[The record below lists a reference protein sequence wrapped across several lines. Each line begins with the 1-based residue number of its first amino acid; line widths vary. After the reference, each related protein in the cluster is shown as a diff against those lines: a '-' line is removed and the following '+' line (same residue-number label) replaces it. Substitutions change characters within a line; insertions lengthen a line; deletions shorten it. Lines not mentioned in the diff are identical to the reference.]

1 MGITERK
8 RSPGWSNA
16 YLAAIVIATGGCLA
30 LSLRQWRTPTP
41 RTWFLLGLF
50 LALAVLAQ
58 HFPLELAPRH
68 KVNAAVAAYF
78 AALLLLGAPPAVP
91 LAAAGQLLG
100 GIGLMLRRDRHTGR
114 RLRGP
119 AGVLFN
125 AAQLTLAVAL
135 GGLIHPALLDG
146 RGDVRAVPATA
157 AAMYVA
163 NRTAVSLMVAL
174 QRGRRADVVWRD
186 GWRASL
192 QEAAG
197 LYTLGLLA
205 ALLAAQHAWA
215 PLLLVLPA
223 ALLQRALRHTAALLA
238 ERQGTAARLAHEAAH
253 DALTGVLNRGAFVRA
268 LESAVARPGR
278 VPGSLALLF
287 VDLDDFKAINDGL
300 GHAAGD
306 LTLMAVA
313 KRLVDGGRPGD
324 AVARFGGDEFVVLL
338 DGLGEGREATAVAR
352 RLGAAIREPILAG
365 DGEMVATASI
375 GAAVWAGGRDVDALL
390 RAADRALYRAKAAG
404 KGRPT
409 RIVRDR

>member
-1 MGITERK
+1 MDIAERK
-8 RSPGWSNA
+8 RSSGWSNA
-16 YLAAIVIATGGCLA
+16 YLAAIVIAAGGCLA

-119 AGVLFN
+119 AGVIFN

-135 GGLIHPALLDG
+135 GGLIHSALLDG
-146 RGDVRAVPATA
+146 RGDVWAVPATA
-157 AAMYVA
+157 GAMYVA
-163 NRTAVSLMVAL
+163 NRTAVSTMVAL

-205 ALLAAQHAWA
+205 ALLAERHAWA

-306 LTLMAVA
+306 LLLMTIGA
-313 KRLVDGGRPGD
+313 RLRECLRAGD
-324 AVARFGGDEFVVLL
+324 TVARLGGDEFTILL
-338 DGLGEGREATAVAR
+338 EDSPAEAELTGLAGRIIATVAR
-352 RLGAAIREPILAG
+352 PVFLGAAEG
-365 DGEMVATASI
+365 QVSASI
-375 GAAVWAGGRDVDALL
+375 GIARSGPGLDESQALL
-390 RAADRALYRAKAAG
+390 AAADAAMYRAKAGGRSRWVLAAG
-404 KGRPT
+404 
-409 RIVRDR
+409 